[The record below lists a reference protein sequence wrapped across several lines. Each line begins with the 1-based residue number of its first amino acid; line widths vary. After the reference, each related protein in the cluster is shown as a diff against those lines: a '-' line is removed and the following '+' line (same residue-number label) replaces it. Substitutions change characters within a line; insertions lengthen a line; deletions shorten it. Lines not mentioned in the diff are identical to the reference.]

1 LGDDHIFGYKTKQ
14 TSRLGDQDL
23 KKVLIFLLSFVVTSA
38 IWHGAFAAV
47 GIRAL
52 DEPAL
57 MVKAPDKV
65 LLIAIARAG
74 NRLVAVGEHGVIT
87 YSDDNG
93 VSWRQS
99 DVPVTVSLT
108 SVGFADALHGW
119 AAGHYGVILHTS
131 DGGVTWQ
138 EQLNGLQ
145 ANQLTLSAAQAAV
158 ADHNASPGA
167 PLAVRRADAFIAGG
181 ADKPFLS
188 ILATSDNDVTVFGAY
203 RMVMKTTDGGKTWV
217 DWSLNI
223 ADPISQNLYDA
234 ERAGQEIYIA
244 SEAGL
249 VFLSTD
255 GGNIY
260 NQVTPPTDSTLFG
273 ILALGSGNVLTY
285 GVAGRMFASSD
296 AGKTWQTIDLGT
308 DTNLT
313 AAIKLASGKIV
324 LAAEDGRVF
333 VSDGAVT
340 AF

>member
-1 LGDDHIFGYKTKQ
+1 
-14 TSRLGDQDL
+14 
-23 KKVLIFLLSFVVTSA
+23 
-38 IWHGAFAAV
+38 
-47 GIRAL
+47 
-52 DEPAL
+52 

-65 LLIAIARAG
+65 FLIAITRAG
-74 NRLVAVGEHGVIT
+74 SRLIAVGEHGVIT

-93 VSWRQS
+93 SSWRQS
-99 DVPVTVSLT
+99 SVPVTVSLT

-138 EQLNGLQ
+138 EQLNGLR
-145 ANQLTLSAAQAAV
+145 ANQLTLAAAQAAV
-158 ADHNASPGA
+158 ADHSASVGA
-167 PLAVRRADAFIAGG
+167 PLAVKRADAFIAGG

-188 ILATSDNDVTVFGAY
+188 VLATSDNDVTVFGAY
-203 RMVMKTTDGGKTWV
+203 RMAMKTTDGGKTWA

-223 ADPISQNLYDA
+223 ADPISHNLYDA
-234 ERAGQEIYIA
+234 ELAGQEIYIA

-249 VFLSTD
+249 VFLSVD
-255 GGNIY
+255 GGNTY

-273 ILALGSGNVLTY
+273 ILGLGSGKVLTY
-285 GVAGRMFASSD
+285 GVAGRMFASGD

-308 DTNLT
+308 STNLT

-340 AF
+340 AFKPLPATIPMGLFAITQAANGDVVFAGSNGIASLPASTFSQN